1 LSRRKLVY
9 TLVALSFAIAAP
21 AFAKGGG
28 GGNASATIT
37 FAGSGSAAIAQP
49 SLGSSVG
56 FSVTS
61 NVKPSQ
67 QPMLWVT
74 NYCTQNGV
82 TVYAESHGV
91 TNGYSGPFTLSW
103 PGGGAAQCG
112 AYVWL
117 FPNAG
122 SWLGSMSYAASG

>member
-1 LSRRKLVY
+1 MSRRRLIY

-37 FAGSGSAAIAQP
+37 FANSGSAASAQP
-49 SLGSSVG
+49 GMGATLG
-56 FSVTS
+56 FSVSS
-61 NVKPSQ
+61 NVKSSQ

-82 TVYAESHGV
+82 TVYAESRGV
-91 TNGYSGPFTLSW
+91 TDGYSGPFTLTW

-122 SWLGSMSYAASG
+122 TWLGSMSYSATG